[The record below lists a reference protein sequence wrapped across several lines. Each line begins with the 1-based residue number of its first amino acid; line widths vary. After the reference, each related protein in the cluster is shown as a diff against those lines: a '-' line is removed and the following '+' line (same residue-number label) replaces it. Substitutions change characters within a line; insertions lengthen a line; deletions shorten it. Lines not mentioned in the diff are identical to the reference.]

1 MTERGESDGLKSV
14 FICIVLYL
22 NLFFINLEE
31 EVSPMKHKVS
41 KIKRVTLTA
50 LAAVCALSS
59 VAAISAGAVSS
70 SKSVPLKNGYTHQ
83 LSFNVGKS
91 SGSADYDI
99 TNGGFCRMKDS
110 ITAIEYTSGGAFVR
124 NVSAETTKSDVKNLS
139 VSVSRK
145 SGTSNVL
152 KNYIATGYNYS
163 STAKSRSNATTYFEA
178 VEIGN
183 AAIKTKII
191 NP

>member
-1 MTERGESDGLKSV
+1 
-14 FICIVLYL
+14 
-22 NLFFINLEE
+22 
-31 EVSPMKHKVS
+31 MKHKTS
-41 KIKRVTLTA
+41 KMKRIVLITMA
-50 LAAVCALSS
+50 VVCALSS

-70 SKSVPLKNGYTHQ
+70 SKSVPLKNGYTHR

-99 TNGGFCRMKDS
+99 TNGGFCRIKDS

-145 SGTSNVL
+145 SGTSNIL
-152 KNYIATGYNYS
+152 KNYVAIGYNYS
-163 STAKSRSNATTYFEA
+163 STAKSRSNATTYFD
-178 VEIGN
+178 VIEIGD
-183 AAIKTKII
+183 AAIKTKIN